1 MEAGILIITIIIL
14 VKGKEREVIVN
25 TVREAVGGWTMDV

>member
-14 VKGKEREVIVN
+14 VKGKEREVIQW
-25 TVREAVGGWTMDV
+25 VGSGWLDCG